1 MKSALLLVDLQ
12 NDFCHGGAL
21 AVQDGDAVITVAN
34 QAMARCK
41 ALGMA
46 LVASQ
51 DWHPH
56 DHGSFALNAGAEPWT
71 TGELDGLPQ
80 VWWPVHCVQDQAG
93 AAFHPQLNRQAFDY
107 VVRKGQNSYID
118 SYSAFFDNGQRAA
131 TTLHDWLLS
140 KQIGRLVIMGLATDY
155 CVKFTVLDAL
165 KLGYEVALLE
175 EGCRGVNLSPQD
187 SQLAIE
193 QMQQAGARLITLSV
207 LG

>member
-21 AVQDGDAVITVAN
+21 AVQDGDAVIAVAN
-34 QAMARCK
+34 QAMTRCK

-56 DHGSFALNAGAEPWT
+56 DHGSFAVNAAAEPWT

-80 VWWPVHCVQDQAG
+80 VWWPVHCVQDEAG
-93 AAFHPQLNRQAFDY
+93 AAFHPQLDSQAFDY

-118 SYSAFFDNGQRAA
+118 SYSTFFDNGQRAA

-140 KQIGRLVIMGLATDY
+140 KQIRRLVIMGLATDY

-193 QMQQAGARLITLSV
+193 QMQQAGARLITLSE